1 MYGRLLADI
10 CNVPKLVFNGVKM
23 QIKLTKAKPMLYL
36 MRNKVYFKILEA
48 LLYVKRIRPSAGII
62 TEHNETLLKDYP
74 VR

>member
-1 MYGRLLADI
+1 
-10 CNVPKLVFNGVKM
+10 
-23 QIKLTKAKPMLYL
+23 LYL